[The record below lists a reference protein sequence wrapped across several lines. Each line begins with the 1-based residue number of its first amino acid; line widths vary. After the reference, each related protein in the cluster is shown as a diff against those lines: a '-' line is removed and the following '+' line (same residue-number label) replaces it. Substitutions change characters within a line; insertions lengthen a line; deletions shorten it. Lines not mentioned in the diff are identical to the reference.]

1 MASLNV
7 EIVELKEKVVYG
19 LWKQSNDKTISND
32 IDTLSEEYYN
42 TICSTKGMVLP
53 YIVLSRN
60 YDETS
65 KDFEMFIGSTIE
77 NNGLKSFTLPAG
89 KYAKVTIKPKLGL
102 FWGASIGEAK
112 RYFYIKWLPTSQYQ
126 GMNMEYEF
134 HTEKSKDKH
143 PTIDII
149 FAIKEKN

>member
-42 TICSTKGMVLP
+42 TICSTKEMVLP

-102 FWGASIGEAK
+102 FGV
-112 RYFYIKWLPTSQYQ
+112 LLL
-126 GMNMEYEF
+126 
-134 HTEKSKDKH
+134 EKQSGIS
-143 PTIDII
+143 T
-149 FAIKEKN
+149 

>member
-1 MASLNV
+1 MESLNV
-7 EIVELKEKVVYG
+7 EITELKEKIIYG

-32 IDTLSEEYYN
+32 INTLSEEYYN
-42 TICSTKGMVLP
+42 TIGSTKEIVLP
-53 YIVLSRN
+53 FIVLSRN
-60 YDETS
+60 YDEIS

-89 KYAKVTIKPKLGL
+89 KYAKITIKPKLGF

-112 RYFYIKWLPTSQYQ
+112 RYFYMKWLPTSPYQ

-134 HTEKSKDKH
+134 HTEKSKEKH
-143 PTIDII
+143 PTVDII
-149 FAIKEKN
+149 FAIKEKH

>member
-1 MASLNV
+1 MRSLNV
-7 EIVELKEKVVYG
+7 EIMDLEEKSVYG

-32 IDTLSEEYYN
+32 IDALSEEYYN
-42 TICSTKGMVLP
+42 TICSSKGTILP

-77 NNGLKSFTLPAG
+77 NNGLKSLILPAG
-89 KYAKVTIKPKLGL
+89 KYAKITIKPKFGF

-112 RYFYIKWLPTSQYQ
+112 RYFYTKWILTSQYQ
-126 GMNMEYEF
+126 GINMEYEF

-143 PTIDII
+143 PTVDII
-149 FAIKEKN
+149 FAIKEKD